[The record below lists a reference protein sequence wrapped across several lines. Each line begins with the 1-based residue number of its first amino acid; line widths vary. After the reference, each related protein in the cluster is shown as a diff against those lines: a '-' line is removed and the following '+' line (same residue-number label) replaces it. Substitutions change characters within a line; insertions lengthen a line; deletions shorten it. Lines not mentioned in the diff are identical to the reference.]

1 MGAIKRWGHHCYYP
15 KESRITLHGMD
26 KPTISLCMSKDIE
39 VEALNI
45 PSALTNLPHLNVADM
60 SGMFKSAFDEIQ

>member
-1 MGAIKRWGHHCYYP
+1 
-15 KESRITLHGMD
+15 MD
-26 KPTISLCMSKDIE
+26 KPTISICMIKDIE

-45 PSALTNLPHLNVADM
+45 PSALTSLPHLNVANM

>member
-1 MGAIKRWGHHCYYP
+1 
-15 KESRITLHGMD
+15 MD
-26 KPTISLCMSKDIE
+26 KSTIAICMSKDIE

-45 PSALTNLPHLNVADM
+45 PSSLTSLAHLNVAYM